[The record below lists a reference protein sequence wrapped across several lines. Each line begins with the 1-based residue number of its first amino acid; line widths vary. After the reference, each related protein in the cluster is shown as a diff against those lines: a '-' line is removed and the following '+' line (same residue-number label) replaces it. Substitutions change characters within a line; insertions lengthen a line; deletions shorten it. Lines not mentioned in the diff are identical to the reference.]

1 MHIWKSEQ
9 FIVEGSLGNAKS
21 FAVNRTEQTN
31 LEGTVCTTIKERRHV
46 PYSKME
52 KHSNKMTFSST
63 DENQCKSCVSKSRM
77 RENRLSG
84 SVGGLLNFY
93 TYSEEGGLP

>member
-1 MHIWKSEQ
+1 
-9 FIVEGSLGNAKS
+9 VGNATS
-21 FAVNRTEQTN
+21 LAVNHMVQAR

-46 PYSKME
+46 PYISDGE
-52 KHSNKMTFSST
+52 HSYKMTFSST
-63 DENQCKSCVSKSRM
+63 DENRCKSCVSKSRM

>member
-1 MHIWKSEQ
+1 VRLWKSEQ
-9 FIVEGSLGNAKS
+9 YIVEGRLGNAKS
-21 FAVNRTEQTN
+21 FAVNHMVQTN
-31 LEGTVCTTIKERRHV
+31 LEGIVCTTIKERRHV
-46 PYSKME
+46 PYTVMD
-52 KHSNKMTFSST
+52 KHSYKMTFRST
-63 DENQCKSCVSKSRM
+63 DENRCKGCVSKSRM

>member
-1 MHIWKSEQ
+1 VRIWKSEQ
-9 FIVEGSLGNAKS
+9 FIVEESLGNAKS
-21 FAVNRTEQTN
+21 FDVNRTEHTN

-63 DENQCKSCVSKSRM
+63 DENRCKGCVSKSRM

-84 SVGGLLNFY
+84 SVGGLLNCY
-93 TYSEEGGLP
+93 ISEEGGLP